1 MITINKSALKAVSR
15 FAAKTDIRYYLVGV
29 LVEATATE
37 TRLVATDGHTML
49 IHRTPAENSHA
60 WTGIIPLD
68 TVQAILKHKTASKR
82 VDFPIE
88 LHETASQH
96 ELRID
101 YSGQAFI
108 FRPVDGKFPDYRRVI
123 PQSITGEAA
132 CYQPEYLQRVQDAA
146 ADLVNAKTA
155 GFGMGYNGN
164 SAAVCSINPD
174 CLAVIMPL
182 RQDMLPAGPAGFDW
196 AREPAAA
203 APVKLQSVA

>member
-1 MITINKSALKAVSR
+1 MITINKTALKAVSR
-15 FAAKTDIRYYLVGV
+15 FAAKSDIRYYLVGV

-49 IHRTPAENSHA
+49 IHRMKAENTHA
-60 WTGIIPLD
+60 WTGIVPLD
-68 TVQAILKHKTASKR
+68 TVTAILKHKTASKR

-108 FRPVDGKFPDYRRVI
+108 FKPVDGNFPDYRRVI
-123 PQSITGEAA
+123 PKEITGEAA
-132 CYQPEYLQRVQDAA
+132 CYQPEFLQRVQDAA
-146 ADLVNAKTA
+146 ADLGNAKMA
-155 GFGMGYNGN
+155 GFAMGYNGN

>member
-1 MITINKSALKAVSR
+1 MITISKTALKAVSR
-15 FAAKTDIRYYLVGV
+15 FASKSDIRYYFVGV
-29 LVEATATE
+29 LVEANETE

-49 IHRTPAENSHA
+49 VHRTPAENTHC
-60 WTGIIPLD
+60 WTGIVPLD

-82 VDFPIE
+82 VDVPIE

-108 FRPVDGKFPDYRRVI
+108 FRPVDGQFPDYRRVI
-123 PQSITGEAA
+123 PQKITGKPA

-146 ADLVNAKTA
+146 SDLGNAKEG
-155 GFGMGYNGN
+155 GFSMGYNGN
-164 SAAVCSINPD
+164 NAAVCRIND
-174 CLAVIMPL
+174 NCLAVIMPL
-182 RQDMLPAGPAGFDW
+182 RQDMLPAGPAGFEW

-203 APVKLQSVA
+203 APVKLHSVA